1 MKKTVIIT
9 GCNGSL
15 GYELAKRLN
24 NDQFSLILHS
34 RKKSKKLINLRNRNS
49 SIRLISGDLSNN
61 NNIQRIAE
69 SINIKDF
76 NILIN
81 NSGVYVNK
89 PFKKVKEKEILN
101 VFKSNFFSNIILLN
115 KLIKQKIK
123 KLLVV
128 NINSVAGL
136 SGSAN
141 ESIYSASK
149 HALKGFYES
158 IEKEPNNELSF
169 MNIYPGAFK
178 SKITRKRKDF
188 SKLMNAKDI
197 ADIIYK
203 NLTEYDSLN
212 LNNIYL
218 KRKKY

>member
-1 MKKTVIIT
+1 M
-9 GCNGSL
+9 
-15 GYELAKRLN
+15 
-24 NDQFSLILHS
+24 
-34 RKKSKKLINLRNRNS
+34 
-49 SIRLISGDLSNN
+49 
-61 NNIQRIAE
+61 
-69 SINIKDF
+69 
-76 NILIN
+76 
-81 NSGVYVNK
+81 
-89 PFKKVKEKEILN
+89 
-101 VFKSNFFSNIILLN
+101 
-115 KLIKQKIK
+115 
-123 KLLVV
+123 LVV

-203 NLTEYDSLN
+203 NLTEYESLN

-218 KRKKY
+218 KKKY

>member
-49 SIRLISGDLSNN
+49 SIRLIYGDISNN
-61 NNIQRIAE
+61 NNLQRIAE

-81 NSGVYVNK
+81 NSGIYVNK

-115 KLIKQKIK
+115 KLVKQKIRS
-123 KLLVV
+123 LR
-128 NINSVAGL
+128 
-136 SGSAN
+136 N
-141 ESIYSASK
+141 EM
-149 HALKGFYES
+149 E
-158 IEKEPNNELSF
+158 E
-169 MNIYPGAFK
+169 
-178 SKITRKRKDF
+178 T
-188 SKLMNAKDI
+188 
-197 ADIIYK
+197 
-203 NLTEYDSLN
+203 
-212 LNNIYL
+212 
-218 KRKKY
+218 